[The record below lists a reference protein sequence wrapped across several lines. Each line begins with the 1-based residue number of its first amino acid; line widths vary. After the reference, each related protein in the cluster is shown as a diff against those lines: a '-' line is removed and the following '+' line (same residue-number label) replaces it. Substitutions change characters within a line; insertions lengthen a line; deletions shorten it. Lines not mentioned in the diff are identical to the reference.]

1 MLNIAICE
9 DEQAYSDRLIL
20 LLTEYLEKNA
30 IEFNYKLYTDGK
42 PIIEEI
48 TDGKRFDIYFF
59 DIKLEKSDG
68 INTASLIRRYD
79 SSAAVIFV
87 TSIENRAVEGY
98 SVSAFDYIIK
108 SSLEDRLYSVLDR
121 LFSKRKATM
130 ISVQSDDGS
139 VSLVSSSDVLYIE
152 SDGRGTKVTLL
163 NNSIH
168 SPLAV
173 GKISEMLPQDRFIE
187 IHKSIYVQISKIK
200 RIDTDTIEMINEV
213 TLPVSRRKRKLVM
226 TAVMNGIKDGII

>member
-30 IEFNYKLYTDGK
+30 IKFNYKLYTDGK

-200 RIDTDTIEMINEV
+200 RIDTDTIEMINEI

>member
-20 LLTEYLEKNA
+20 LLTEYLEKSA

-200 RIDTDTIEMINEV
+200 RIDTDTIEMINEI

>member
-200 RIDTDTIEMINEV
+200 RIDTDTIEMINEI

>member
-1 MLNIAICE
+1 MINLF
-9 DEQAYSDRLIL
+9 L
-20 LLTEYLEKNA
+20 LFLSFIGWVGVPVFVFLSGYGLERK
-30 IEFNYKLYTDGK
+30 YH
-42 PIIEEI
+42 
-48 TDGKRFDIYFF
+48 
-59 DIKLEKSDG
+59 KSDG

>member
-213 TLPVSRRKRKLVM
+213 TLPVSRRKRKQVM
-226 TAVMNGIKDGII
+226 TAVMKGIKDGII

>member
-226 TAVMNGIKDGII
+226 TAVMKGIKDGII

>member
-59 DIKLEKSDG
+59 DIKLEKTDG